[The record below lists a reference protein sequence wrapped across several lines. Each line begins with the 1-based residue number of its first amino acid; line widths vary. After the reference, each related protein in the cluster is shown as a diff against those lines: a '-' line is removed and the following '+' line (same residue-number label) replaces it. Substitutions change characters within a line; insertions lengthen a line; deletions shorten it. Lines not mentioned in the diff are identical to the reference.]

1 MTTSGWLRRGYE
13 RFGQFAY
20 AANWFVEARL
30 RGLRSHQIMIE
41 GMPLNYL
48 EGGPQYAEG
57 TIILLHGFTAD
68 RRIWIRFAGHLLGT
82 YRVIIPDLPG
92 HGETPFRSGLGYSG
106 PAQARRVIALMDM
119 LGARKAHVYG
129 NSMGGFITAHLAL
142 NHPGRIATAGLSDA
156 AGVTGRAPSELD
168 LAVAAGDNPFLIDSP
183 AGFDRLYPLTMNRP
197 PFNPAPARAGLA
209 RDYIERRESYAEI
222 FSDFYLADL
231 LGEQELSRISVPVLI
246 IWGELDQLVDLSAAR
261 ILHRMVPGAE
271 LTVYQDIGHMP
282 MLEVPGRA
290 ASDYFEFLQR
300 HQRGGGSA

>member
-1 MTTSGWLRRGYE
+1 
-13 RFGQFAY
+13 
-20 AANWFVEARL
+20 
-30 RGLRSHQIMIE
+30 
-41 GMPLNYL
+41 
-48 EGGPQYAEG
+48 
-57 TIILLHGFTAD
+57 
-68 RRIWIRFAGHLLGT
+68 
-82 YRVIIPDLPG
+82 
-92 HGETPFRSGLGYSG
+92 
-106 PAQARRVIALMDM
+106 
-119 LGARKAHVYG
+119 
-129 NSMGGFITAHLAL
+129 
-142 NHPGRIATAGLSDA
+142 
-156 AGVTGRAPSELD
+156 
-168 LAVAAGDNPFLIDSP
+168 
-183 AGFDRLYPLTMNRP
+183 MNRP